1 MLSTMVIL
9 FFYFLPFIL
18 SDSIVLPS
26 SAFAVFTKDYVTDL
40 ASIDIKMLNDTTAL
54 SSISYITIL
63 YEDLSTQ
70 TLTKDSTEANT
81 FTYLSPFLHIDLHL
95 RENNLTF
102 SISSLISDTE
112 EYSTDIKFNFFINGI
127 FDYNKWTNETFTKTP
142 EHLFSFYFT
151 HLPLSPI
158 YLLEPSSS
166 NLSPPL
172 SCSFNDTLLRAQ
184 CKYSFSTLP
193 NNNIRSF
200 ILKEN
205 VYYEISPIANMA
217 LFTYTFE
224 PTCQV
229 VNTSTVIEISLSS
242 SDYDISNYLLNVG
255 TNEYTAYLS
264 SAVQMNYSFNSFD
277 YAVGSYAIKVTDPT
291 QTDAKSISID
301 SQSLKI
307 VNLYDIESI
316 EPSVISRPFFRVT
329 FVYLFDYNVKK
340 SYQIRQDEKNTMIEC
355 DLVGNTGIDCVI
367 PKEFHFYKNGSAFI
381 DIGVYTCK
389 KGDLELISNEIE
401 LLSVD
406 IFTAKFNFDFPPYP
420 DVGTENVFTLSTD
433 YLYYIENITSI
444 VFKVINYSGDEIE
457 LNYTKNDIVHKFT
470 FNRDEY
476 NITLNLTYKPG
487 DYIELIEIRDTENT
501 LTFSEG
507 ENVFKHKIPFIVRCP
522 PLIAVGEYNCDI
534 IATKWSNID
543 STALY
548 SIDIT
553 DSNNNVITYTMNDKA
568 SINLNFSQ
576 IDETFRITMITLSNG
591 TQFINDDDNFLLF
604 AIDALTLSGNELQFI
619 KPNEFSIDAS
629 FAGDAFLLINGDFAF
644 PCTQL
649 DDSLKRC
656 FVPISSS
663 DVQFIDDFVLIF
675 HYIYITV
682 EKQIEFASVS
692 IQDKCFNS
700 IDEIS
705 STSITINT
713 FTDNRLSNYKM
724 YLNDTL
730 FAEGEQRD
738 TKTFVFTFAKE
749 KLSNGIY
756 DSFTIT
762 DDNEIFIKIKIE
774 LFYYVDD
781 EISAIT
787 YNIFN
792 TNEQNQTAT
801 FDFVND
807 ITLIASVKL
816 YDADTDVDLSKKEIS
831 ASECSQKSTNSL
843 SCSFD
848 MTSFF
853 GYNYRVA
860 FISKCNNVEYL
871 TNHIIKTS
879 NVETFLT
886 VEKNFYY
893 VNTMITAT
901 ITPKVVI
908 EVKGIQLIN
917 VVDREAI
924 DIINYTIER
933 KEILTFNAPDVQ
945 GEFEISLIV
954 DGNTVK
960 YQTITIVQHLIEFVN
975 DEIYLPN
982 ESKIIDVLNI
992 PLTQSVIKEQIE
1004 YIKYDS
1010 NEISYNLSDDCRK
1023 LQILLSSSFANI
1035 KEHIIIVKDKVQIN
1049 ELIYRVIIVQKPTI
1063 TFLQSLFLNDSPSK
1077 NIKISISDINQIN
1090 IERIYIKNEDGSLTT
1105 LTSSYEVDTLNDK
1118 EISFVYQVYD
1128 YFYDIEQKVIISSM
1142 QHSEL
1147 FTEVKKCNFVTS
1159 QILSIDLTMLISN
1172 SHINNNKIKINV
1184 KDHNNNQIDV
1194 ANSNNYIYEFTLE
1207 PGQYIYELF
1216 YDTDSLSFY
1225 NKTFTVTFFDT
1236 SRTAFNLLRVPFSI
1250 DFTDLLCD
1258 ISLTQLLLSDESS
1271 IDIPLNCEYQKEN
1284 FKLNCNLDN
1293 KNDIN
1298 LLEAKN
1304 YSIMNSTELFHSIM
1318 LTRCDKKID
1327 AVSGNCL
1334 AKCPSHTFNREC
1346 VSKCPFNTSELN
1358 SLCIDSFVISSQNE
1372 STIIVK
1378 VSLSEIESLI
1388 RDNID
1393 DFVSLN
1399 KTLIGD
1405 GFAIQVYPSNS
1416 PIESNFA
1423 SSVNTEQ
1430 IEIAIQNAMNISSPL
1445 YIIKIDSFSQGKI
1458 TSNVN
1463 FSIFTQNG
1471 EEIDKFLYQN
1481 AQIEISYPINESQLN
1496 LSTAA
1501 EFAEKG
1507 IDVFNAEDSF
1517 FNDVCFPFATEN
1529 GTDVI
1534 LSDRRKDFFQNV
1546 TLCASGCNYK
1556 GIDYTTKKVKCECNT
1571 QNEIANAFTD
1581 EIFNCNIIVIKCFS
1595 KLSKL
1600 EPTNIGLISCAII
1613 FISMSIFIFL
1623 FSCRDFLTLKSL
1635 LNKKIISSPPQ
1646 IDNQVTEAYSYE
1658 VTEKTFIEGRR
1669 SSIID
1674 LVPPKVDTM
1683 VVGEPKEVEN
1693 YSYKN
1698 AKKFDRRSLFEMF
1711 WTLYLDKEEITRMCL
1726 RSSQY
1731 ECFSI
1736 SVNYFIFNLAF
1747 NFAMNAIFFS
1757 DEQLSSRYKNGSLS
1771 FLQDMLRSIPSNII
1785 SFIVGQICKNLV
1797 SYVAMI
1803 DVLLVESKTEDRN
1816 LLMQK
1821 LYAKLKRKF
1830 LFFHLLIFTVV
1841 SFSLYYLTLFCII
1854 YKCSQ
1859 MSWFIGC
1866 IYSILISIIINISV
1880 CLTIAVIRKLSIT
1893 FNMLYAYNIA
1903 LFFKKMI

>member
-1 MLSTMVIL
+1 M
-9 FFYFLPFIL
+9 
-18 SDSIVLPS
+18 
-26 SAFAVFTKDYVTDL
+26 
-40 ASIDIKMLNDTTAL
+40 
-54 SSISYITIL
+54 
-63 YEDLSTQ
+63 
-70 TLTKDSTEANT
+70 
-81 FTYLSPFLHIDLHL
+81 
-95 RENNLTF
+95 
-102 SISSLISDTE
+102 
-112 EYSTDIKFNFFINGI
+112 
-127 FDYNKWTNETFTKTP
+127 
-142 EHLFSFYFT
+142 
-151 HLPLSPI
+151 
-158 YLLEPSSS
+158 
-166 NLSPPL
+166 
-172 SCSFNDTLLRAQ
+172 
-184 CKYSFSTLP
+184 
-193 NNNIRSF
+193 
-200 ILKEN
+200 
-205 VYYEISPIANMA
+205 
-217 LFTYTFE
+217 
-224 PTCQV
+224 
-229 VNTSTVIEISLSS
+229 
-242 SDYDISNYLLNVG
+242 
-255 TNEYTAYLS
+255 
-264 SAVQMNYSFNSFD
+264 
-277 YAVGSYAIKVTDPT
+277 
-291 QTDAKSISID
+291 
-301 SQSLKI
+301 
-307 VNLYDIESI
+307 
-316 EPSVISRPFFRVT
+316 
-329 FVYLFDYNVKK
+329 
-340 SYQIRQDEKNTMIEC
+340 
-355 DLVGNTGIDCVI
+355 
-367 PKEFHFYKNGSAFI
+367 
-381 DIGVYTCK
+381 
-389 KGDLELISNEIE
+389 
-401 LLSVD
+401 
-406 IFTAKFNFDFPPYP
+406 
-420 DVGTENVFTLSTD
+420 
-433 YLYYIENITSI
+433 
-444 VFKVINYSGDEIE
+444 
-457 LNYTKNDIVHKFT
+457 
-470 FNRDEY
+470 
-476 NITLNLTYKPG
+476 
-487 DYIELIEIRDTENT
+487 
-501 LTFSEG
+501 
-507 ENVFKHKIPFIVRCP
+507 
-522 PLIAVGEYNCDI
+522 
-534 IATKWSNID
+534 
-543 STALY
+543 
-548 SIDIT
+548 
-553 DSNNNVITYTMNDKA
+553 
-568 SINLNFSQ
+568 
-576 IDETFRITMITLSNG
+576 
-591 TQFINDDDNFLLF
+591 
-604 AIDALTLSGNELQFI
+604 
-619 KPNEFSIDAS
+619 
-629 FAGDAFLLINGDFAF
+629 
-644 PCTQL
+644 
-649 DDSLKRC
+649 
-656 FVPISSS
+656 
-663 DVQFIDDFVLIF
+663 
-675 HYIYITV
+675 
-682 EKQIEFASVS
+682 
-692 IQDKCFNS
+692 
-700 IDEIS
+700 
-705 STSITINT
+705 
-713 FTDNRLSNYKM
+713 
-724 YLNDTL
+724 
-730 FAEGEQRD
+730 
-738 TKTFVFTFAKE
+738 
-749 KLSNGIY
+749 
-756 DSFTIT
+756 
-762 DDNEIFIKIKIE
+762 
-774 LFYYVDD
+774 
-781 EISAIT
+781 
-787 YNIFN
+787 
-792 TNEQNQTAT
+792 
-801 FDFVND
+801 
-807 ITLIASVKL
+807 
-816 YDADTDVDLSKKEIS
+816 
-831 ASECSQKSTNSL
+831 
-843 SCSFD
+843 
-848 MTSFF
+848 
-853 GYNYRVA
+853 
-860 FISKCNNVEYL
+860 
-871 TNHIIKTS
+871 
-879 NVETFLT
+879 
-886 VEKNFYY
+886 
-893 VNTMITAT
+893 
-901 ITPKVVI
+901 
-908 EVKGIQLIN
+908 
-917 VVDREAI
+917 VDREAI

-1010 NEISYNLSDDCRK
+1010 NEISYNLSDDCSK
-1023 LQILLSSSFANI
+1023 LQIFLSSSFANI

-1105 LTSSYEVDTLNDK
+1105 LTSDYEVDTSNDK

-1142 QHSEL
+1142 QHREV

-1236 SRTAFNLLRVPFSI
+1236 SRTSFNLLRVPFSI
-1250 DFTDLLCD
+1250 DFTELLCD

-1358 SLCIDSFVISSQNE
+1358 SLCIDSFVISSKNE

-1405 GFAIQVYPSNS
+1405 NFAIQVYPSNS

-1445 YIIKIDSFSQGKI
+1445 YIIKIDSFSQSKI

-1556 GIDYTTKKVKCECNT
+1556 GVDYTTKKVKCECNP

-1613 FISMSIFIFL
+1613 YISMSIFIFL
-1623 FSCRDFLTLKSL
+1623 FSCRDFHTLKSL

-1658 VTEKTFIEGRR
+1658 VTEKTFIDGRR

-1674 LVPPKVDTM
+1674 LVPVKVDTM

-1830 LFFHLLIFTVV
+1830 FFFHLLIFTVV